1 MTRTMLYSNII
12 IIAALLAFGTHFAIA
27 VGTGPCLCKQR
38 CSLSQR
44 FGLFIVYFTIILF
57 IIAEQT

>member
-1 MTRTMLYSNII
+1 MTRTTLYSNTV

-27 VGTGPCLCKQR
+27 EGTGLGLLKQR

-44 FGLFIVYFTIILF
+44 FGLVIVYFTITVF